1 MFLNSS
7 VTTDS
12 KQIQKNYKN
21 YKNGFFWFKYK
32 NYFVKIATK
41 TESSDDDFLS
51 VVVDEM
57 NSFDKNKKST
67 EKKTYAVQLAYPS
80 NLEKID
86 ISDFTDYNDLKSRLV
101 SILELMKDLPDNE
114 LSKSGYLK
122 IAASIV
128 DIIESINNSELLI
141 SQSNEKNLC

>member
-1 MFLNSS
+1 MS
-7 VTTDS
+7 
-12 KQIQKNYKN
+12 
-21 YKNGFFWFKYK
+21 
-32 NYFVKIATK
+32 
-41 TESSDDDFLS
+41 
-51 VVVDEM
+51 
-57 NSFDKNKKST
+57 
-67 EKKTYAVQLAYPS
+67 
-80 NLEKID
+80 KID